1 MPIFKVKSRVMSG
14 LDDFG
19 GDLSFAVLWNYGH
32 HQLMLYGL
40 AWPIQITQYAPGR
53 AQAIKHYRPRLIKYK
68 ALLCQEGR
76 ALSRTTDSNS
86 LVLFDNKNRNPFGQ
100 PWTPMAPLSAPLVRT
115 ERRRRPQSG
124 NPDFFLYLLLVSY
137 LLHLFCSCNWICFH
151 FSLRVEG
158 ERDSIYRRTQEAKL
172 FEQIVLVAT
181 NSTITHFF
189 SKLTHQFLCRSWIA
203 G

>member
-1 MPIFKVKSRVMSG
+1 MSG

-19 GDLSFAVLWNYGH
+19 GDYHLQFCGIMDITNWCFMALHGPFKLHSTHQGGRKQSNIIGPDWLNTKPCFARKAGH
-32 HQLMLYGL
+32 
-40 AWPIQITQYAPGR
+40 
-53 AQAIKHYRPRLIKYK
+53 
-68 ALLCQEGR
+68 CQEQ
-76 ALSRTTDSNS
+76 LTQTP
-86 LVLFDNKNRNPFGQ
+86 LFYSITKIGTHLDNLGP
-100 PWTPMAPLSAPLVRT
+100 PMAPLSAPLVRT

-181 NSTITHFF
+181 NRTITHFF
-189 SKLTHQFLCRSWIA
+189 TSLHTSFYVGRGSLGKLWHITSTV
-203 G
+203 